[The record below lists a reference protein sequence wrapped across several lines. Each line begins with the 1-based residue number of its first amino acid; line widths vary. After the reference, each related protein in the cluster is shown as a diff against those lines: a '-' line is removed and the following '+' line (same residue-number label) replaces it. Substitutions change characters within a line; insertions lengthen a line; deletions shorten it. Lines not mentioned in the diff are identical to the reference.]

1 MTVKNVMSKTSTF
14 PSAWPHTWTSQL
26 EHPWAVLHGCQPA
39 MPAMPSFLGRK
50 KKTKAQSW
58 CWWWKW
64 WGWWWWWWW
73 WCTFWHTVFL
83 GWCEKKSNCFFF
95 FCKCL
100 FLIGEDKRPILDWTN
115 NYFWKTRE
123 DIPCIHIHIRPPN
136 INMDKQPMMCFQ
148 VRWKLL
154 LFFPVFFLVPVFRGV
169 ALIQRT

>member
-50 KKTKAQSW
+50 KKTKARS
-58 CWWWKW
+58 
-64 WGWWWWWWW
+64 WWWWW

-83 GWCEKKSNCFFF
+83 GWCEKNVTVFFL
-95 FCKCL
+95 FCKSL
-100 FLIGEDKRPILDWTN
+100 FRIGEDKRPILDWTN
-115 NYFWKTRE
+115 NYFWKTWE
-123 DIPCIHIHIRPPN
+123 DIRCIYIYIHYIIHIHITPPN
-136 INMDKQPMMCFQ
+136 INVDKQPMMCFQ

-154 LFFPVFFLVPVFRGV
+154 PFFCFFLVPQFSGV
-169 ALIQRT
+169 